1 MLARWSLSQL
11 LNSAKSSHRWLV
23 KEQASLY
30 SNIPIL
36 AKRKK
41 KNTREWAIKPMNS
54 QELVTTENIF
64 KYPLIWACEM
74 FPVRWRDKLLLCEHL
89 WILDTIV
96 HLRRLLWLIYQITFR
111 AAYSVWSPQQETLLQ
126 QVHTH
131 MQAARPIEP
140 FFPVD
145 ARCVCSRNRYWCTSG
160 QVL

>member
-1 MLARWSLSQL
+1 MISVTTTQLCQKQSQVTGKGT
-11 LNSAKSSHRWLV
+11 SISVFQYTYTGK
-23 KEQASLY
+23 K
-30 SNIPIL
+30 
-36 AKRKK
+36 KKK

-126 QVHTH
+126 QVHTD

-145 ARCVCSRNRYWCTSG
+145 ARCVCSRNRYWWSSG